1 MSRSPFFYLEKYS
14 KKRGCWEEITPRI
27 KNKDSIFVAADLWPF
42 NGAHDLFDILEGDS
56 PFSGLKDLKGIQT
69 IKTMEEF
76 NQLSA
81 EVQDTLI
88 SNFRERQDYL
98 TIFGQTI
105 AEYPQSIDELPNI
118 NYITYADLL
127 IYCMQ
132 NPIVSDYG
140 CESNLYN
147 LVTRYDDCGNKILC
161 RISCNENIIPTKPN
175 PVQALV
181 NRVKMFMDINDPWGF
196 WEDDYSN
203 IRVVYW
209 IL

>member
-14 KKRGCWEEITPRI
+14 KKRGCWEEITPHI

-42 NGAHDLFDILEGDS
+42 NGAHDLFDILEGNS
-56 PFSGLKDLKGIQT
+56 FGSLKDLKGIQT
-69 IKTMEEF
+69 VKTMEEF
-76 NQLSA
+76 NQLSS
-81 EVQDTLI
+81 EVSDALI

-98 TIFGQTI
+98 TIFGQTV

-118 NYITYADLL
+118 KYVTYADLL

-132 NPIVSDYG
+132 NPIVPDY
-140 CESNLYN
+140 ESNPYN
-147 LVTRYDDCGNKILC
+147 LVTRYDSCGKKVLC
-161 RISCNENIIPTKPN
+161 RVPCNKDVIPTKEN

-181 NRVKMFMDINDPWGF
+181 DRVKMFMNINDPWGF